1 MHVYYNYCIGHR
13 ISPNPGKY
21 CFGGASVE
29 LQAPKGPI
37 VIQMAR
43 YYGYNVE
50 CQWPP
55 LLLWHVLIASSCQ
68 WPRY

>member
-1 MHVYYNYCIGHR
+1 MHIYYNYYIGHR
-13 ISPNPGKY
+13 TSPNQGIY
-21 CFGGASVE
+21 CLGGASVG

-55 LLLWHVLIASSCQ
+55 LLL
-68 WPRY
+68 

>member
-1 MHVYYNYCIGHR
+1 MHIYYNYYIGHR
-13 ISPNPGKY
+13 TSPNQGIY
-21 CFGGASVE
+21 CLGGASVG

-50 CQWPP
+50 CQWPW
-55 LLLWHVLIASSCQ
+55 LLL
-68 WPRY
+68 